1 MATQGKN
8 WLMGCG
14 IGCLVLTVGLVL
26 LIGGGALL
34 FKNTFSGWSAAT
46 SAQEELLS
54 QLGEVES
61 FEPTLA
67 GGLAAERLEAFLQV
81 QDQTQAVRSEVAAA
95 LLTAQAQLDDS
106 SGKLNR
112 LWRTIQAGSRL
123 GPLMAAFTQARAEA
137 LLAAGMS
144 PGEYL
149 YLYSLIYHCWLGHDP
164 AGGLEQI
171 VMAVGDGDG
180 SFTIHIDDHTYES
193 EDPQDLGRQVRHQ
206 LNAHHRR
213 WLRALLHDAAVST
226 DLADP
231 AALVDAAERE
241 LERLRG
247 DREALPW
254 TEDFPET
261 WQQDLEAYRYRLL
274 SAWDPWGN
282 LIELFGMD

>member
-14 IGCLVLTVGLVL
+14 IGCVVLTLGLVL
-26 LIGGGALL
+26 LIGGGALFL
-34 FKNTFSGWSAAT
+34 KNTLGGWRAAT

-67 GGLAAERLEAFLQV
+67 GGLAAERLEVFLQV
-81 QDQTQAVRSEVAAA
+81 LDQTQAVRSEVAAA
-95 LLTAQAQLDDS
+95 LLTAQTQLDDS

-123 GPLMAAFTQARAEA
+123 GPLMATFTQARAEA

-171 VMAVGDGDG
+171 VMAMGDGDG
-180 SFTIHIDDHTYES
+180 SFTIHVDDHTYQS

-226 DLADP
+226 ELVDP
-231 AALVDAAERE
+231 AAFVDDAERE
-241 LERLRG
+241 LERLR
-247 DREALPW
+247 DDQQALPW
-254 TEDFPET
+254 TEDFPAA
-261 WQQDLEAYRYRLL
+261 WQQDLEPYRFRLL